1 MRKSTLLTASVA
13 TFSALYIAQ
22 NLAIENQPVAITLVQ
37 PNQIET
43 NPSDIAFEDPQ
54 NSKVSEPSPTEQLAE
69 PGTVTYSNESQSPV
83 ESSSAVDNTV
93 PTTETRVEP
102 APAESTVAEPAPV
115 ERVAEPIEK
124 TVTSDLVT
132 YEYGV
137 IQIGMTAVDGTLTNV
152 EVLQG
157 DTSFGRDQTYAA
169 LVSATISAQGTNFG
183 NYSGATFTTEA
194 FRSAVANAL
203 GKL

>member
-37 PNQIET
+37 PNEIET

-69 PGTVTYSNESQSPV
+69 PGTVPYSNESQSPV

-115 ERVAEPIEK
+115 EQVAEPFEK

>member
-1 MRKSTLLTASVA
+1 MEAGAVPSVDE
-13 TFSALYIAQ
+13 T
-22 NLAIENQPVAITLVQ
+22 QP
-37 PNQIET
+37 P
-43 NPSDIAFEDPQ
+43 
-54 NSKVSEPSPTEQLAE
+54 AE
-69 PGTVTYSNESQSPV
+69 APA
-83 ESSSAVDNTV
+83 AVDNTA
-93 PTTETRVEP
+93 PTET
-102 APAESTVAEPAPV
+102 PAEPTPSESAVAGPAPV
-115 ERVAEPIEK
+115 EQVAEPIEK

-157 DTSFGRDQTYAA
+157 DTSFGRDQTYSA
-169 LVSATISAQGTNFG
+169 LIRATISAQGTNFG

>member
-37 PNQIET
+37 PNEIET
-43 NPSDIAFEDPQ
+43 NPTDIVFEDPQ
-54 NSKVSEPSPTEQLAE
+54 NSKVSEPSPTEQPAE
-69 PGTVTYSNESQSPV
+69 PGTVPYSNESQSPV

-115 ERVAEPIEK
+115 EQVAEPIEK

>member
-13 TFSALYIAQ
+13 TFSALYVAQ

-37 PNQIET
+37 PNELET

-54 NSKVSEPSPTEQLAE
+54 TSEVAEPSPAE
-69 PGTVTYSNESQSPV
+69 EPV
-83 ESSSAVDNTV
+83 EAGAVPSVDETQPPAEAPAAVDNTA
-93 PTTETRVEP
+93 PTER
-102 APAESTVAEPAPV
+102 PAEPTPSESAVAGPAPV
-115 ERVAEPIEK
+115 EQVAEPIEK

-157 DTSFGRDQTYAA
+157 DTSFGRDQTYSA
-169 LVSATISAQGTNFG
+169 LISATISAQGTNFG

>member
-37 PNQIET
+37 PNEVET
-43 NPSDIAFEDPQ
+43 NPSDVAFEDPQ
-54 NSKVSEPSPTEQLAE
+54 NSKIADANPAEQ
-69 PGTVTYSNESQSPV
+69 PV
-83 ESSSAVDNTV
+83 EAGAVPRVDETQPPAEAPAAVDNTA
-93 PTTETRVEP
+93 PTETPAEP
-102 APAESTVAEPAPV
+102 APSESAVAEPAPV
-115 ERVAEPIEK
+115 EQVAEPIEK

-157 DTSFGRDQTYAA
+157 DTSFGRDQTYSA
-169 LVSATISAQGTNFG
+169 LISATISAQGTNFG